1 MSTVTKETRMELI
14 DIVLA
19 EIFILAFI
27 EILFG

>member
-14 DIVLA
+14 DFVLA
-19 EIFILAFI
+19 EMFILAFI

>member
-1 MSTVTKETRMELI
+1 MSTAAKEFYMELI

-19 EIFILAFI
+19 EVFLVVFI